1 MMAANGKSEAKRK
14 IKDSV
19 FTDLFQDTK
28 YVLKLYQALHPED
41 TEVTEE
47 NISNVTLKNVLL
59 DQMYND
65 LGFQIGNRLVVLV
78 EAQSTWTP
86 NILIRSLMYLAQTW
100 QEYIESTGQNVYGS
114 RKIELPEPELYVI
127 YTGDRKSHPNHMLLT
142 EDFFGNHHSAIE
154 VKVKM
159 IYDGKEGDIINQ
171 YVGFT
176 RVYNEQVRQYGRTR
190 QAVMETIRI
199 CRDRNYLKEYLEAR
213 EKEVVNIMM
222 TLFDDEYIYKTY
234 VESEKKEAAQKAAQ
248 EATRRANVKTARS
261 LYESGVG
268 LDVIAHAVG
277 QPTKT
282 VKEWLGLASV

>member
-1 MMAANGKSEAKRK
+1 
-14 IKDSV
+14 
-19 FTDLFQDTK
+19 
-28 YVLKLYQALHPED
+28 
-41 TEVTEE
+41 
-47 NISNVTLKNVLL
+47 
-59 DQMYND
+59 
-65 LGFQIGNRLVVLV
+65 
-78 EAQSTWTP
+78 
-86 NILIRSLMYLAQTW
+86 
-100 QEYIESTGQNVYGS
+100 
-114 RKIELPEPELYVI
+114 
-127 YTGDRKSHPNHMLLT
+127 
-142 EDFFGNHHSAIE
+142 
-154 VKVKM
+154 M

-248 EATRRANVKTARS
+248 EAAQEATRKANVKTARS
-261 LYESGVG
+261 LYESGVS

-277 QPTKT
+277 QSTKT
-282 VKEWLGLASV
+282 VEEWLGLASA